1 MSLPIRFGHID
12 RRRPKSDGDIEQSGL
27 VELAPGGEAKIQLSH
42 FITAPNKDVVHG
54 KAWVEDSMGN
64 VIPMQGEFDQPVPE
78 KKFKWTRKP
87 DTGTDPDVGE
97 LEPPANNGSPG

>member
-1 MSLPIRFGHID
+1 
-12 RRRPKSDGDIEQSGL
+12 
-27 VELAPGGEAKIQLSH
+27 
-42 FITAPNKDVVHG
+42 
-54 KAWVEDSMGN
+54 MGN